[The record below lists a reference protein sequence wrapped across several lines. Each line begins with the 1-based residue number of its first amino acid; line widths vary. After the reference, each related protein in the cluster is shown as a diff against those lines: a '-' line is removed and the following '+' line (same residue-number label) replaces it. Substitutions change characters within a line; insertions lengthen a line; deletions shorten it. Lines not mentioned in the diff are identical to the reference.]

1 MDMKYADYPEG
12 SENNPNAPWN
22 EKERQP
28 VLIPVKAYINMS
40 KLFFIK
46 TKAVYEDKLL
56 DEDLLLEDF
65 KDQFPLKELND
76 WDIEDLSVD
85 YEKGY

>member
-12 SENNPNAPWN
+12 TENSPNAPWN
-22 EKERQP
+22 ERERQP
-28 VLIPVKAYINMS
+28 ILVPVKAYINMS

-46 TKAVYEDKLL
+46 TKAVYEDELL

-65 KDQFPLKELND
+65 KEQFSLKELKD
-76 WDIEDLSVD
+76 WDIKDLSVD
-85 YEKGY
+85 YEKDY